1 MKTIQRNLDYGG
13 NRGIVPVIR
22 QVEDDYKISPLGGH
36 EDDIPFTEQEYAPKW
51 DEERQHI
58 DNSYAKN
65 RKYAQQIDAANN
77 DPSIK
82 GIPQQAI
89 EWNYQ
94 KQLADMQAR
103 QLEQQFPNDPE
114 MARHAAGIRTQ
125 KEEEMDAIRD
135 IAYLRWRGQKIS
147 PEEERA
153 EIEARKKYGYRK
165 GRKSALP
172 GGQARADTILP
183 IPDNETEQQK
193 LRRKGLEKQRLN
205 AYNPALLAEYRG
217 GQNPDVRANPRRYAN
232 ETYGGMYPK
241 TDIRG
246 YQWQDFFSQSP
257 DGGYVFD
264 ENKFNKLVPN
274 AHKHLAEYYSGNNFN
289 REAFMASDKNPYRPQ
304 PEPQQQV
311 EVPST
316 DLGQDVEGPQPYREP
331 GLESPGVMSRKDS
344 IRKTELMMRL
354 DQIRSYINDLRLQ
367 PILDDNGQP
376 VQLSREQEEDR
387 IKNVEAAYAKEV
399 DEIIKEL
406 GEIRARERGS

>member
-13 NRGIVPVIR
+13 DRGIVPVIR

-36 EDDIPFTEQEYAPKW
+36 EDDIPFTEQVYEPKW
-51 DEERQHI
+51 DEERKHI
-58 DNSYAKN
+58 DDMNTRN
-65 RKYAQQIDAANN
+65 RRYAQQVDATLT
-77 DPSIK
+77 DPTLK

-89 EWNYQ
+89 DWNYQ

-103 QLEQQFPNDPE
+103 QLEHQFPNDPE

-135 IAYLRWRGQKIS
+135 IAYARWRGQKIS
-147 PEEERA
+147 PAEERA

-183 IPDNETEQQK
+183 IPDNETPEQR
-193 LRRKGLEKQRLN
+193 LRRKGEEKLRLN

-232 ETYGGMYPK
+232 ETFGGMYPK
-241 TDIRG
+241 TDVKG

-264 ENKFNKLVPN
+264 EKKFNKLVPN
-274 AHKHLAEYYSGNNFN
+274 AHKHLADYYSNNKFN
-289 REAFMASDKNPYRPQ
+289 REAFMASEHNPYREQ
-304 PEPQQQV
+304 PEEQQIPT
-311 EVPST
+311 VPPT
-316 DLGQDVEGPQPYREP
+316 NLGEDVEGPQPYREP
-331 GLESPGVMSRKDS
+331 GLESPQVMSRKDNQ
-344 IRKTELMMRL
+344 RKTELMLRL
-354 DQIRSYINDLRLQ
+354 DQIKSTINDLRLE
-367 PILDDNGQP
+367 PMVDDNGNTM
-376 VQLSREQEEDR
+376 QLTREQEEER
-387 IKNVEAAYAKEV
+387 LRNIEAAYAKEV
-399 DEIIKEL
+399 DDIIKEL
-406 GEIRARERGS
+406 GEIRLRERGS